1 MIERLVLYATL
12 GFLLNA
18 LGQGAT
24 DWGFWCVLALTY
36 TAEYLARQQ
45 GEQAG
50 VWMAANLP
58 IEDLKEIQAEIKKME
73 QDESNR

>member
-1 MIERLVLYATL
+1 MIERLAVWLVLGMVLYAQGL
-12 GFLLNA
+12 GF
-18 LGQGAT
+18 G
-24 DWGFWCVLALTY
+24 DWGYWCVLALTY